1 MELGPLGQPEPI
13 GLEQWQF
20 LVEVDRLAALVLA
33 PELAELA
40 VAELAVAELAVAEL
54 AVVELAVVELAV
66 VELAVVELAVAELA
80 VAELAVVELELAV
93 ERCLGDKPQPTRQL
107 FLRKPAEFVAT
118 Q

>member
-33 PELAELA
+33 PEPAELAVAELAVVELA

-54 AVVELAVVELAV
+54 AVA
-66 VELAVVELAVAELA
+66 ELAVAELA

>member
-1 MELGPLGQPEPI
+1 MELGPLGQPEQI

-40 VAELAVAELAVAEL
+40 VAELAVAELAVA
-54 AVVELAVVELAV
+54 ELAVVELAV

>member
-33 PELAELA
+33 SEPAELAVAELAVVELA

-54 AVVELAVVELAV
+54 AAAELAVV
-66 VELAVVELAVAELA
+66 
-80 VAELAVVELELAV
+80 ELAVVELELAV

>member
-1 MELGPLGQPEPI
+1 MELGPLGQPEQI

-66 VELAVVELAVAELA
+66 VELAVVELAV
-80 VAELAVVELELAV
+80 VELELAV

>member
-66 VELAVVELAVAELA
+66 VELAVAELA

>member
-1 MELGPLGQPEPI
+1 MELGPLGQPEQI

-40 VAELAVAELAVAEL
+40 VAELAV
-54 AVVELAVVELAV
+54 VELAVVELAV
-66 VELAVVELAVAELA
+66 AELAVAELAVAELA